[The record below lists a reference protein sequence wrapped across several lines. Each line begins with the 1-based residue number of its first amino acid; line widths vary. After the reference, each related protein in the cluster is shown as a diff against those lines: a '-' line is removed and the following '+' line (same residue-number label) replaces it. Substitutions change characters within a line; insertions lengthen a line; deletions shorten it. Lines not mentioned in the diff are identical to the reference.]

1 MMNFLDK
8 MLDIYRKKGQV
19 ALLSY
24 TYCAIALVSLIFA
37 GFCALVNQSFGV
49 AVLIVPLVS
58 VIALCMNVV
67 VWALV
72 RFGIQSYEEKKQQI
86 EADKKAAE
94 RMAKKAKK

>member
-37 GFCALVNQSFGV
+37 GFCALVNQSFGKY
-49 AVLIVPLVS
+49 LS
-58 VIALCMNVV
+58 
-67 VWALV
+67 
-72 RFGIQSYEEKKQQI
+72 GDE
-86 EADKKAAE
+86 
-94 RMAKKAKK
+94 

>member
-8 MLDIYRKKGQV
+8 MLDIYHKKGQV

-24 TYCAIALVSLIFA
+24 TYGAITLVSVVFA

-58 VIALCMNVV
+58 IIALCMNVV

-72 RFGIQSYEEKKQQI
+72 RFGIQSYEEKKKQI
-86 EADKKAAE
+86 ETDKKVAE
-94 RMAKKAKK
+94 RLAKKTK